1 MRNIFFIC
9 IYFLLAGNFAKAQT
23 ADSVRWKVS
32 AEKKSA
38 NEVELIF
45 STLIPSGKWIYVDQ
59 DLQEESLFPV
69 IELADRSVSFSD
81 SLTIAPPLY
90 SYSDP
95 LFDGRSVSVVKDS
108 LVIRKTIKWPDQLP
122 AFIKGQLIYTIAGAD
137 EFLPGNM
144 VEFNLAVAGGADDRF
159 DILKESILIHQPV
172 TDCGDETTK
181 GKSIW
186 TIFLLG
192 LLGGFIALLTPC
204 VFPLMPLTVSF
215 FTKKADSR
223 RQAVM
228 RAFLYG
234 FFILVIYIV
243 LSFPFHLLDS
253 INPELL
259 NNIST
264 NVWLNLFFFLVFVF
278 FAVSFFGYFDITLPS
293 GLVAN
298 ADAKSSLKTSGGIFF
313 MALTLVI
320 VSFSC
325 TGPIL
330 GSLLVGSLSAEGG
343 AWQLTAGMAGFGL
356 GLALPFALL
365 ASFPHA
371 LQSLPKSGSWLNTVK
386 VILGFVEL
394 AMAIKFFSNADLVEQ
409 WGILKREIFIA
420 VWAIIGIAILL
431 YLGGVI
437 RFPHDDR
444 KPALNRGRLMSMV
457 VFSVMVLYLLPGI
470 FNSKYARLSL
480 ISGFPPPVCYSVYEE
495 PVNCRNDIEPVKD
508 YVTALDKARLEKKP
522 LLVDF
527 TGWACVNCRRM
538 EEQVWTDTEVEKMIR
553 ENFVIVSLYVD
564 ERRVLKASQQQTYLT
579 KAGLKKDIITVG
591 DQLATF
597 QSENFEA
604 VSQPQYAILSY
615 DEKLLTGTKGYTP
628 DPAEFLQWL
637 ECGLKAYRSLK

>member
-1 MRNIFFIC
+1 
-9 IYFLLAGNFAKAQT
+9 
-23 ADSVRWKVS
+23 
-32 AEKKSA
+32 
-38 NEVELIF
+38 
-45 STLIPSGKWIYVDQ
+45 
-59 DLQEESLFPV
+59 
-69 IELADRSVSFSD
+69 
-81 SLTIAPPLY
+81 
-90 SYSDP
+90 
-95 LFDGRSVSVVKDS
+95 
-108 LVIRKTIKWPDQLP
+108 
-122 AFIKGQLIYTIAGAD
+122 
-137 EFLPGNM
+137 
-144 VEFNLAVAGGADDRF
+144 
-159 DILKESILIHQPV
+159 
-172 TDCGDETTK
+172 
-181 GKSIW
+181 
-186 TIFLLG
+186 
-192 LLGGFIALLTPC
+192 
-204 VFPLMPLTVSF
+204 
-215 FTKKADSR
+215 
-223 RQAVM
+223 
-228 RAFLYG
+228 
-234 FFILVIYIV
+234 
-243 LSFPFHLLDS
+243 LLDS

-444 KPALNRGRLMSMV
+444 KPALNRGRLLSMV
-457 VFSVMVLYLLPGI
+457 VFLVIVLYLLPGV

-508 YVTALDKARLEKKP
+508 YVTALEKARLEKKP

-538 EEQVWTDTEVEKMIR
+538 EEQVWTDPEVKKMIR

-591 DQLATF
+591 DQWATF

-604 VSQPQYAILSY
+604 VSQPQYAILSH
-615 DEKLLTGTKGYTP
+615 DERLLTGTKGYTP
-628 DPAEFLQWL
+628 EPAEFLQWL
-637 ECGLKAYRSLK
+637 ECGLKAYPSLK

>member
-1 MRNIFFIC
+1 MRNFFFIC
-9 IYFLLAGNFAKAQT
+9 IYFLLAGNFAQAQT
-23 ADSVRWKVS
+23 ADSVRWMVS

-45 STLIPSGKWIYVDQ
+45 SALIPSGKWIYVDQ

-81 SLTIAPPLY
+81 SLTIAPPLN

-108 LVIRKTIKWPDQLP
+108 LVIRKTIEWPDQLP

-234 FFILVIYIV
+234 FFILVIYII

-444 KPALNRGRLMSMV
+444 KPALNRGRLLSMV
-457 VFSVMVLYLLPGI
+457 VFLVIVLYLLPGV

-508 YVTALDKARLEKKP
+508 YVTALERARLEKKP

-538 EEQVWTDTEVEKMIR
+538 EEQVWTDPEVKKMIR

-591 DQLATF
+591 DQWATF

>member
-9 IYFLLAGNFAKAQT
+9 IYFLLAGNFAQAQT

-538 EEQVWTDTEVEKMIR
+538 EEQVWTDTEVKKMIR

-591 DQLATF
+591 DQWATF

-604 VSQPQYAILSY
+604 VSQPQYAILSH